1 MFVIKFVTRKE
12 PETNFPPYSFGR
24 ILKYGLSY
32 KAGIGLFWVVIHE
45 DGTKTYINHKFYT
58 IGQINDLGG
67 ANNERD

>member
-32 KAGIGLFWVVIHE
+32 KAGIG
-45 DGTKTYINHKFYT
+45 KFYT
-58 IGQINDLGG
+58 IGQINDFGG
-67 ANNERD
+67 ANNEND